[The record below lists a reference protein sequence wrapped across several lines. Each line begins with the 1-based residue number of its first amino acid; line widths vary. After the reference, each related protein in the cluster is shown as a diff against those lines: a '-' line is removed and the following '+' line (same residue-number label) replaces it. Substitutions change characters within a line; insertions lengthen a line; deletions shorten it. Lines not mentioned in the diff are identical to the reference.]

1 VKALKF
7 ETWNPANEFAA
18 RDEYIGAL
26 VGILMT
32 LGGQRI
38 KAIFRLLEIEYD
50 PDIYDQGELLVKALL
65 GCENPKLN
73 ELERYLFEVL
83 GK

>member
-1 VKALKF
+1 MKYQ
-7 ETWNPANEFAA
+7 TWNPANEFAD

-38 KAIFRLLEIEYD
+38 KAIFRLLEIEYN
-50 PDIYDQGELLVKALL
+50 PDIYNQGELLVRAL
-65 GCENPKLN
+65 
-73 ELERYLFEVL
+73 
-83 GK
+83 

>member
-1 VKALKF
+1 MRKLKF
-7 ETWNPANEFAA
+7 ETWNPANEFAD

-38 KAIFRLLEIEYD
+38 KAIFRLLDIEYD
-50 PDIYDQGELLVKALL
+50 HDIYDQGELLVKALQ
-65 GCENPKLN
+65 GCSGSKLN
-73 ELERYLFEVL
+73 DLERYLLGVL

>member
-1 VKALKF
+1 MKF
-7 ETWNPANEFAA
+7 ETWNPANEFAD

-26 VGILMT
+26 VGVLMT

-38 KAIFRLLEIEYD
+38 KAIFRLLEIAYD
-50 PDIYDQGELLVKALL
+50 PDIYDQGELLVRALR
-65 GCENPKLN
+65 GCENRNLN
-73 ELERYLFEVL
+73 ELERYLFGVL

>member
-1 VKALKF
+1 MKY
-7 ETWNPANEFAA
+7 ETWNPANEFAD

-32 LGGQRI
+32 LGGSRI

-50 PDIYDQGELLVKALL
+50 PDIYDQGELLVKALQ

-73 ELERYLFEVL
+73 ELERYLIGVL

>member
-1 VKALKF
+1 MKY
-7 ETWNPANEFAA
+7 ETWNPANEFAD

-32 LGGQRI
+32 LGGPRI
-38 KAIFRLLEIEYD
+38 KAIFRLIEIEYD
-50 PDIYDQGELLVKALL
+50 PDIYDHGELLFKALR
-65 GCENPKLN
+65 GCSDPKLN
-73 ELERYLFEVL
+73 ELERYLLEVL

>member
-1 VKALKF
+1 MSKF
-7 ETWNPANEFAA
+7 ELWNPANEFTD

-26 VGILMT
+26 VGVLMT
-32 LGGQRI
+32 LGGHRI

-50 PDIYDQGELLVKALL
+50 PDIYDQGELLVKALRA
-65 GCENPKLN
+65 CENSKLN
-73 ELERYLFEVL
+73 ELERYIFGVL

>member
-1 VKALKF
+1 MQY
-7 ETWNPANEFAA
+7 ETWNPANEFTD
-18 RDEYIGAL
+18 RDEHIGAL

-38 KAIFRLLEIEYD
+38 KAIFRLLEIEWDSDVYG
-50 PDIYDQGELLVKALL
+50 QGELLVKALR

-73 ELERYLFEVL
+73 KLERYLFGVL
-83 GK
+83 GKDS

>member
-1 VKALKF
+1 VRKLKF
-7 ETWNPANEFAA
+7 ETWSPANEFAD

-26 VGILMT
+26 VGMLMT

-38 KAIFRLLEIEYD
+38 KAIFRLLEIKYD
-50 PDIYDQGELLVKALL
+50 PDIYDQGELLVKALQRCS
-65 GCENPKLN
+65 GPKLN
-73 ELERYLFEVL
+73 EMERYLFGVL